1 MTSISSG
8 LSQQPYLYSG
18 KELDR
23 MHALDWYDYGARH
36 YDAALLRWYSM
47 DPLCEKYYH
56 ISPYAFCANKYYNE
70 SKQKMDNCKKN
81 CIFVATKT
89 LVSTKNGRV

>member
-23 MHALDWYDYGARH
+23 MYALDWYDFGARH
-36 YDAALLRWYSM
+36 YDAALLRWHSM
-47 DPLCEKYYH
+47 DPLCEMYYH
-56 ISPYAFCANKYYNE
+56 ISPYAFCANNFVNAFDPDGKRPTANE
-70 SKQKMDNCKKN
+70 AAIYGWI
-81 CIFVATKT
+81 CI
-89 LVSTKNGRV
+89 S